1 MYLNEIV
8 YKLQFMYMVA
18 YTCNPNI
25 QEAEVGLIPAQSTY

>member
-18 YTCNPNI
+18 YTYNPNI
-25 QEAEVGLIPAQSTY
+25 QEAEVSLIPA